1 VVKKESEKLEFMKTQ
16 KIKNNIVLLLA
27 QGLGTGLVPFAPGT
41 FGSIL
46 GMLWFSGLAFF
57 QNLYFFLTMQVI
69 SFFISVYLCGKAEKI
84 LKMPDPGSVVLDE
97 IVAIPLCFTL
107 PVLLYVYRHNC
118 MPDVGYF
125 FIGKTCWLGIT
136 GFILFRVFDI
146 IKPWPIRN
154 SQKLP
159 GGWGITI
166 DDLLAGLWTSILLCT
181 AIALFQ

>member
-1 VVKKESEKLEFMKTQ
+1 MAKKESEKFKLMKTQ
-16 KIKNNIVLLLA
+16 KIKNKIVLLLA
-27 QGLGTGLVPFAPGT
+27 QGLGSGLVPFAPGT

-46 GMLWFSGLAFF
+46 GMFWFIGLIFF
-57 QNLYFFLTMQVI
+57 QNLYLFLTIQII
-69 SFFISVYLCGKAEKI
+69 SYFISVCLCGKAEKI
-84 LKMPDPGSVVLDE
+84 LKITDPGSVVLDE

-107 PVLLYVYRHNC
+107 PVLLYVYRHDC
-118 MPDVGYF
+118 MPNVTYF

-166 DDLLAGLWTSILLCT
+166 DDLLAGLWTSILLCV
-181 AIALFQ
+181 AISFFQ

>member
-1 VVKKESEKLEFMKTQ
+1 MKTQ

-41 FGSIL
+41 FGSVL
-46 GMLWFSGLAFF
+46 GMLWFSGLVFF

-97 IVAIPLCFTL
+97 IIAIPLCFTL
-107 PVLLYVYRHNC
+107 PMLLYVYRHNC

-146 IKPWPIRN
+146 LKPWPIRN

-166 DDLLAGLWTSILLCT
+166 DDLLAGFWTSILLCA
-181 AIALFQ
+181 AIYLFQ

>member
-1 VVKKESEKLEFMKTQ
+1 MVKKESEKLEFMKTA
-16 KIKNNIVLLLA
+16 KFKNNIVLLLA
-27 QGLGTGLVPFAPGT
+27 QGLGTGLVPYAPGT

-46 GMLWFSGLAFF
+46 GMLWFIGLAFF

-97 IVAIPLCFTL
+97 IVAIPLCYTL

-125 FIGKTCWLGIT
+125 FIGKTCGRGIT

-146 IKPWPIRN
+146 LKPWPIGN

-166 DDLLAGLWTSILLCT
+166 DDLLAGLWTSILLCA